1 MSSLLARVRPF
12 AYIFAY
18 TAGAHKAIR
27 GHFSFFEVDL
37 THMGSVMN
45 HFLTTGANP
54 LVYVVLCGR
63 MTPNQKEIAKKRAL
77 LNMEKMKD
85 LLEWFVNESGHP
97 GYEGVTPPT
106 ECPKPS
112 FIVDEET
119 PNNTDQEHD
128 PELEKE
134 FAGASFHFTSAHEP
148 QDDTGVYESNQK
160 FVKAMIDRTMP
171 TLLVSGGKYADMRE
185 LQLEDVCPLQF
196 PWGQGGPKVK
206 RRTHISV
213 VECYRHYC

>member
-1 MSSLLARVRPF
+1 MDIIENENITEQMSSLLARVRPF

-37 THMGSVMN
+37 THTGSVMN
-45 HFLTTGANP
+45 HFMTTGANL

-63 MTPNQKEIAKKRAL
+63 MTPTQKEITKTKTL
-77 LNMEKMKD
+77 LNMEKMVD
-85 LLEWFVNESGHP
+85 LFEWFINESGHP
-97 GYEGVTPPT
+97 AYEGVTPPT

-112 FIVDEET
+112 FNVDEET

-128 PELEKE
+128 QELEKE
-134 FAGASFHFTSAHEP
+134 FAVAGATFHFTSAHEP
-148 QDDTGVYESNQK
+148 HDDTGIYESNQK
-160 FVKAMIDRTMP
+160 FIKAMIDRTMP

-185 LQLEDVCPLQF
+185 LQLED
-196 PWGQGGPKVK
+196 
-206 RRTHISV
+206 
-213 VECYRHYC
+213 